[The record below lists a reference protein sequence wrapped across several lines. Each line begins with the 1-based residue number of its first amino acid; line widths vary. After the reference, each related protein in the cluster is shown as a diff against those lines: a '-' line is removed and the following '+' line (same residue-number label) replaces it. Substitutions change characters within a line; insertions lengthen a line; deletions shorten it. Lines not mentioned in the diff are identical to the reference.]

1 MSRLVEVLMRV
12 MVIVNSIAAGV
23 MHFGGHEQRA
33 TYMMVL
39 AMFSLLVAMD
49 LERGRYADE

>member
-1 MSRLVEVLMRV
+1 MSRLVEILMRV

-23 MHFGGHEQRA
+23 MRLGGHEQRA

-39 AMFSLLVAMD
+39 AVFSLLVAMD
-49 LERGRYADE
+49 LERGRYDR

>member
-1 MSRLVEVLMRV
+1 MSRFIEVLMRI

-33 TYMMVL
+33 TYMMIL

-49 LERGRYADE
+49 LEGGRYGAL

>member
-39 AMFSLLVAMD
+39 AVFSLLVAMD